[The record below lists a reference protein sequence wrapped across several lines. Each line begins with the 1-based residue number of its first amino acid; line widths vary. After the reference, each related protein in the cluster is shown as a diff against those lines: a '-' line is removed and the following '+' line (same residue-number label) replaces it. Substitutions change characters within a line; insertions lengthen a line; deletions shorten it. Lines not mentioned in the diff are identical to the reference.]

1 MGTRDPVI
9 VGVGLSDYPRTPHLD
24 HFQHHALAAQRALAD
39 SGLPLSAIDGYASA
53 ADHPEANSAALAD
66 GRCDTVLITYGSDRL
81 SRLGRTLGT
90 GFHGA
95 GDRVGGPPQYEAP
108 YGLPLIGAYA
118 MAAQRHMH
126 EYGTTS
132 AQ

>member
-1 MGTRDPVI
+1 M
-9 VGVGLSDYPRTPHLD
+9 
-24 HFQHHALAAQRALAD
+24 
-39 SGLPLSAIDGYASA
+39 
-53 ADHPEANSAALAD
+53 
-66 GRCDTVLITYGSDRL
+66 
-81 SRLGRTLGT
+81 LGT

-132 AQ
+132 EQLAEIAVGVREYAGLNPNAMYRDPITVDDVAGLADDRRPAAQARLLRRSPTAAGRSS